1 MLESKIEIERDK
13 EQEKIWCDL
22 EIRWEKHFLWTEFTS
37 LLDYIWCTIIN
48 LFDPKTFS
56 LEHILSYLLPMPIFK
71 IDYFEKMGLNLGWV
85 KEH

>member
-56 LEHILSYLLPMPIFK
+56 LEHILGYLLPMPIFRNRLFWENGFK
-71 IDYFEKMGLNLGWV
+71 LGMG
-85 KEH
+85 